1 MMSGGFRFLEE
12 HTSDVYIEAYG
23 DDLEEAFENA
33 ALAFYNTLT
42 STENVSGSIVKDVEV
57 SGEDLEALLVEWLQQ
72 LIVLFDVDRF
82 VASRIEVHSISKV
95 NDKYFLKAKLY
106 GEEFDPSKHKRGVY
120 VKGATYWR
128 MEIFKKNS
136 RVFLRFV
143 LDI

>member
-1 MMSGGFRFLEE
+1 MMTGGFNFLEE

-23 DDLEEAFENA
+23 DSLEEAYENA

-42 STENVSGSIVKDVEV
+42 STENVSENTVKDVEV

-72 LIVLFDVDRF
+72 LIVLFDVDKF
-82 VASRIEVHSISKV
+82 VAKRIEVHSLSKI
-95 NDKYFLKAKLY
+95 NDKYFLRAKLY
-106 GEEFDPSKHKRGVY
+106 GEEFNPSKHRRGVY

-128 MEIFKKNS
+128 MEIS
-136 RVFLRFV
+136 RKDSKVFLRFV

>member
-1 MMSGGFRFLEE
+1 MAGGFRFLEE

-23 DDLEEAFENA
+23 DSLEEAYENA
-33 ALAFYNTLT
+33 GLAFYNTIT
-42 STENVSGSIVKDVEV
+42 STENVATSIVKDVEV

-82 VASRIEVHSISKV
+82 VASRIEVQSISKIG
-95 NDKYFLKAKLY
+95 DKYSLRARLY
-106 GEEFDPSKHKRGVY
+106 GEEFDPSRHRRGVY

-128 MEIFKKNS
+128 MEISKKNS
-136 RVFLRFV
+136 KIFLRFV